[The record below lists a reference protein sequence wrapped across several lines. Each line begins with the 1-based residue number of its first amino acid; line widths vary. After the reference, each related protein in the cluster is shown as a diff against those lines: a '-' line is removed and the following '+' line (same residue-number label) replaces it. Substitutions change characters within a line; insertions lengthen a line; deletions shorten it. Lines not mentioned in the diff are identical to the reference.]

1 VQDTPLRGDKKKGKG
16 KMKKEKRKREKE
28 KRETEIK
35 IRLTSKEREEIRE
48 LAREEGL
55 NVSEYIRKRAL
66 QRQAEEQAKLEM
78 ERQLIYQLNKIGV
91 NLNQIARGI
100 NILRKKGVLD
110 DRDKK
115 NLEVIK
121 GIVEKVSKELE
132 GVLTNAFKHRISKN

>member
-1 VQDTPLRGDKKKGKG
+1 VQDTPLRGDKKKGKE
-16 KMKKEKRKREKE
+16 KMKKEKRKRE

-35 IRLTSKEREEIRE
+35 IRLTAKEREEIRE

-55 NVSEYIRKRAL
+55 SVSEYIRKRAL

-91 NLNQIARGI
+91 NLNQMARGI

-132 GVLTNAFKHRISKN
+132 GVLTNAFKHRIGKN